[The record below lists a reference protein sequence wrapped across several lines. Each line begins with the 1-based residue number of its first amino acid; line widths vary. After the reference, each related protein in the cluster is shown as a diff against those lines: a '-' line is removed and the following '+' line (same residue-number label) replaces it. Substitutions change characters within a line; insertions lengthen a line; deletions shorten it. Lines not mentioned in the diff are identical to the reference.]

1 MLRKLRFLFALLR
14 KVTLWVIVVIIEHYI
29 FLNL

>member
-14 KVTLWVIVVIIEHYI
+14 KVTLWDIVVIIEHYI